1 MTRSTLALLATLAL
15 LLPTA
20 CAADDGGTPATPEA
34 ADEQDIVSSPDALLL
49 ADLRSASKGLFI
61 PGSEGDD
68 DPVKVYSLRLRA
80 GESPTP
86 EILVER
92 AHKKLQGLA
101 EDGGSDYTRSYDE
114 SDASGW
120 YQDEAPVRAD
130 FETDAEFAAAQAT
143 VEKWKALRALV
154 DANLTGV
161 KGYHFGWRSPG
172 GSLETGAVALTIV
185 GQTPSGRVVILYG
198 ITIWT

>member
-1 MTRSTLALLATLAL
+1 
-15 LLPTA
+15 
-20 CAADDGGTPATPEA
+20 
-34 ADEQDIVSSPDALLL
+34 
-49 ADLRSASKGLFI
+49 
-61 PGSEGDD
+61 
-68 DPVKVYSLRLRA
+68 
-80 GESPTP
+80 
-86 EILVER
+86 
-92 AHKKLQGLA
+92 LA

-161 KGYHFGWRSPG
+161 KGYHFGSRSPG